1 MGVIMSAAGA
11 AIMVIGVVL
20 FILQARRINKQAKKE
35 AKSEQAFTDKEL
47 GSTAPLTVGSDV
59 RDEEP
64 LGDTVGFDK

>member
-1 MGVIMSAAGA
+1 MGAIMSAAGA

-20 FILQARRINKQAKKE
+20 FILQARRINKQAKNE

-47 GSTAPLTVGSDV
+47 GSTAPLTAGSDV
-59 RDEEP
+59 RDGEP